1 MEVVVDIAIRRRIT
15 AMWDYGDARRG
26 ISTSR
31 KRGTDHVLYIVEHPP
46 KLESESTKPFGCL
59 YSGVRTICK
68 ALGRWPRN
76 QARPPLDSPRDGH
89 RSTPHVL
96 HVDRLYALIVWLF
109 PPRLSLCE
117 CSAACIRYLF
127 LVLSLFQHQIDR
139 IRSDLPPSN
148 LTDLPLAAAVQ
159 P

>member
-1 MEVVVDIAIRRRIT
+1 MTLLSNNKTYNGTGEVGSAPEREC
-15 AMWDYGDARRG
+15 AC
-26 ISTSR
+26 
-31 KRGTDHVLYIVEHPP
+31 HP
-46 KLESESTKPFGCL
+46 
-59 YSGVRTICK
+59 
-68 ALGRWPRN
+68 
-76 QARPPLDSPRDGH
+76 
-89 RSTPHVL
+89 PHVL